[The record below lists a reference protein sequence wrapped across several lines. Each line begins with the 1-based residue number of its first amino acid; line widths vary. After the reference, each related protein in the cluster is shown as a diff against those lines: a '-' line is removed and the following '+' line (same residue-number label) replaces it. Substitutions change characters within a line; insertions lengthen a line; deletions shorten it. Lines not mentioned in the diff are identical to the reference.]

1 MTFDK
6 WASAGY
12 LANHMA
18 RLFAQGLHARIRP
31 LGLSPGNFPAL
42 LELWADD
49 GLTQKEL
56 AARLSIEQA
65 TMANTLTRME
75 RDGLIRRTPHP
86 ADGRSQQIWL
96 TEKARAL
103 EAPATEAAN
112 AQNAVALAHLSDEE
126 RTRFVRLMTTVIASM
141 RAAQDTPPDGE
152 GAG

>member
-6 WASAGY
+6 STSAGY

-18 RLFAQGLHARIRP
+18 RLFAQGLFARIKP

-42 LELWADD
+42 LELWSED

-56 AARLSIEQA
+56 AHRLSIEQA
-65 TMANTLTRME
+65 TMANTLARME

-96 TEKARAL
+96 TRKAKAL
-103 EAPATEAAN
+103 EAPATAAAN
-112 AQNAVALAHLSDEE
+112 AQNAVALADLDPGE
-126 RTRFVRLMTTVIASM
+126 RARFIELMTMVIAAM
-141 RAAQDTPPDGE
+141 RAAQDRS
-152 GAG
+152 